1 MEKHLQANIII
12 ANNNGL
18 CLTFDRTAKSLRG
31 KMDNQYWRVSM
42 SSVYFGAARGLN
54 RCRWG

>member
-18 CLTFDRTAKSLRG
+18 CLTFDRTAKSLREV
-31 KMDNQYWRVSM
+31 KWIIST
-42 SSVYFGAARGLN
+42 GA
-54 RCRWG
+54 